1 MRKTLALVALLGCAL
16 VIANT
21 AIATPGNG
29 QNTVYIFND
38 CDSGAGDVTLV
49 SQASERGRFATAHL
63 VAGNRPAP
71 LISLAYEVVLDGV
84 GVVDSGSFSHPHA
97 QKGQPIVNC
106 TGHFDIPDG
115 RIDIVVSGFFPAGL

>member
-1 MRKTLALVALLGCAL
+1 MIGLLGCAL
-16 VIANT
+16 VIASS
-21 AIATPGNG
+21 AVATPGNG

-38 CDSGAGDVTLV
+38 CDSGVGEITLV
-49 SQASERGRFATAHL
+49 SQASDRGRFATAHL
-63 VAGNRPAP
+63 LASNRPAP

-84 GVVDSGSFSHPHA
+84 VVDSGSFSHGHP

-106 TGHFDIPDG
+106 TGHFEIPGG